1 MPEEGRQN
9 QSRIMRRLLWATLL
23 VSILCGL
30 VISLFEFA
38 LDRRDLETQISEELS
53 ALGQIF
59 EPSIAQSLW
68 AFDDAQL
75 NTQLNALAAMPSVT
89 AVTLRP
95 ERGLVVGFGN
105 IDANAQTVS
114 YSQPITHYYNQ
125 GAQTLGTLSLSKDI
139 SVAQAAVARS
149 AINRFGANLAIALII
164 ATLVAF
170 IFQRN
175 VTRRLLATSNK
186 LADIKPHDIT
196 DMSGDAQSFPV
207 GPNFDELDQ
216 LNQSIRMLLETG
228 AHALREAETK
238 EKTMREQE
246 EFLNTIVEH
255 IPNALFVKD
264 AASRRTVR
272 INSACVE
279 LFGISQKDVLGSTM
293 PLPFEQAD
301 HKDAMKREIHVTSEP
316 DTIDIDRLK
325 CADHNGNARDLVV
338 RRVGVFDAN
347 NMPIFILGVIEDQTE
362 QLRAERLLKEERD
375 MVAKLNLDLE
385 DRVTKRTEELQAAK
399 QAAEAANAAKSMFV
413 ANMSHEIRTPM
424 NAVVGLSELL
434 ADKGMRPEQLRM
446 IDTIQSSSRSLLR
459 IIDDILDFSKIEA
472 GKLQLENTAT
482 DLPQLMENI
491 VEMMVP
497 VAQQSNVSLFYLF
510 DYHLPQ
516 KVVLDPIRI
525 RQVLVNLI
533 NNAIKFSKTD
543 DDKPKPVNLTVRSTD
558 ENRLEFIIEDQGIGM
573 SAGVIKKLFTPFSQ
587 AESSTTRKFGGTGL
601 GLAISNQLI
610 ELMGGQID
618 VDSTPGKGTVF
629 TISLPMIQKGEAK
642 PPQLLNGQT
651 VCLFGWEP
659 ISEDFFRGN
668 VQRFG
673 GTFDITQDV
682 DTAVRAVRDCPENI
696 VFVSITTKALL
707 DLHSALTQHKL
718 AHKARWVFLG
728 DSTEET
734 IEITDRIGAIIV
746 RRFPLLPNELAN
758 ALVSVKGQ
766 LQTEADGIE
775 QASNSKRAE
784 NVSILLVEDN
794 PTNQMVIKAQLQ
806 RLGYSADTAD
816 DGAQGFTKW
825 KTGKYQLVLTD
836 CHMPVMDG
844 FEMSRKIRAYEKETG
859 QDNITIVA
867 ITANALSGEA
877 DACKNAGM
885 NDYLAKPVE
894 LRKLGNTLNKWLSEK
909 TEGSDQVKGR
919 QMPSDPSG
927 KAVTPDVMIDLFGA
941 EDRGLFTQMLV
952 SFVEEGE
959 VEIGNLQSALRSG
972 NASEVAH
979 ISHKLKSSSRTV
991 GALPLG
997 DLFEELER
1005 QGRGGSLSDADGNIA
1020 KLGSMFA
1027 EVSTFVDEYKAG

>member
-30 VISLFEFA
+30 VISLVEFA
-38 LDRRDLETQISEELS
+38 LDRRDLEAQINDDLS
-53 ALGQIF
+53 ALGAIF

-75 NTQLNALAAMPSVT
+75 ETQLNALAAMPSVT
-89 AVTLRP
+89 TVTLRP
-95 ERGLVVGFGN
+95 ERGLVVGYGN
-105 IDANAQTVS
+105 IDDKVQTVS
-114 YSQPITHYYNQ
+114 YSQSITHYDGQN
-125 GAQTLGTLSLSKDI
+125 AHTLGTLSLSKDI
-139 SVAQAAVARS
+139 SVAQAAVTQAALS
-149 AINRFGANLAIALII
+149 RFGANLAIALII

-170 IFQRN
+170 IFQTN

-186 LADIKPHDIT
+186 LANIKPHDIIG
-196 DMSGDAQSFPV
+196 MSGDTQSFPV
-207 GPNFDELDQ
+207 GSNFDELDQ

-228 AHALREAETK
+228 ARALREAETK

-272 INSACVE
+272 VNSACVD

-301 HKDAMKREIHVTSEP
+301 HKDAMRREIHVTSEQ

-325 CADHNGNARDLVV
+325 CADHNGDPRDLVI

-347 NMPIFILGVIEDQTE
+347 NTPIFILGVIEDQTE

-385 DRVTKRTEELQAAK
+385 DRVAKRTEELQAAK

-472 GKLQLENTAT
+472 GKLQLENTST

-497 VAQQSNVSLFYLF
+497 VAHQSNVSLFYLF

-516 KVVLDPIRI
+516 NVVIDPIRI

-533 NNAIKFSKTD
+533 NNAIKFSKSD
-543 DDKPKPVNLTVRSTD
+543 DGQPKPVNLTVRET
-558 ENRLEFIIEDQGIGM
+558 EGKRLEFIIEDQGIGM
-573 SAGVIKKLFTPFSQ
+573 SAGVIEKLFTPFSQ
-587 AESSTTRKFGGTGL
+587 AENSTTRKFGGTGL
-601 GLAISNQLI
+601 GLAISKQLV
-610 ELMGGQID
+610 ELMGGQIE
-618 VDSTPGKGTVF
+618 VVSTPGQGATF
-629 TISLPMIQKGEAK
+629 TISLPMVQKGNAK
-642 PPQLLNGQT
+642 PPQLLTGQT
-651 VCLFGWEP
+651 VCLYGWEP

-673 GTFDITQDV
+673 GTFDITQDLNA
-682 DTAVRAVRDCPENI
+682 AVQAVRDCTDNI
-696 VFVSITTKALL
+696 VFVSITTDALL
-707 DLHSALTQHKL
+707 ELHGALEQHKL

-758 ALVSVKGQ
+758 ALVAVNGRTDAEKANVDLDAIS
-766 LQTEADGIE
+766 DH
-775 QASNSKRAE
+775 AE
-784 NVSILLVEDN
+784 NISILLVEDN

-806 RLGYSADTAD
+806 RLGYNADTAD

-825 KTGKYQLVLTD
+825 KTGNYQLVLTD

-844 FEMSRKIRAYEKETG
+844 FEMSRKIRATEKEMG

-877 DACKNAGM
+877 EACTNAGM

-894 LRKLGNTLNKWLSEK
+894 LRKLGNTLNKWLSANADGNVSA
-909 TEGSDQVKGR
+909 EGK

-952 SFVEEGE
+952 SFVEEGD
-959 VEIGNLQSALRSG
+959 VEIGNLQSALRS
-972 NASEVAH
+972 NNTAEVAH
-979 ISHKLKSSSRTV
+979 IAHKLKSSSRTV

-997 DLFEELER
+997 DLFEELEK
-1005 QGRGGSLSDADGNIA
+1005 QGRGGTLSDVDGNVA

-1027 EVSTFVDEYKAG
+1027 EVSAFVDSYKAG